1 MKKFMVIV
9 LALGLLAMSGCDSTT
24 TSSGESTDQTTAV
37 TSQSETKEEVL
48 FESDDMKVSFI
59 EVFEDANISG
69 AGYLRLKVENK
80 TDKTV
85 TVYPKDAYVND
96 TSVILGSGVPMT
108 LAPWKNSQAPFIIFY
123 SNLGIT
129 SKDEIQKIEFR
140 LTFDDENHDT
150 IAETET
156 MVVEFTK

>member
-24 TSSGESTDQTTAV
+24 TSSGDSTDQTTAV
-37 TSQSETKEEVL
+37 TSQSETKDEVL

-59 EVFEDANISG
+59 EVFEDANITG

-85 TVYPKDAYVND
+85 TVYPKDVYVND
-96 TSVILGSGVPMT
+96 TSVVLGSGVPMT
-108 LAPWKNSQAPFIIFY
+108 LAPGKNSQAPFIIFY

-156 MVVEFTK
+156 MVIEFTK

>member
-9 LALGLLAMSGCDSTT
+9 LALGLLVMSGCDSTT
-24 TSSGESTDQTTAV
+24 TSSGDSTDQTTAV
-37 TSQSETKEEVL
+37 TSQSETKDEVL

-69 AGYLRLKVENK
+69 ACYLRLKVENK

-85 TVYPKDAYVND
+85 TVYPKDVYVND
-96 TSVILGSGVPMT
+96 TSVVLGSGVPMT
-108 LAPWKNSQAPFIIFY
+108 LAPGKNSQAPFIIFY

-156 MVVEFTK
+156 MVIEFTK

>member
-24 TSSGESTDQTTAV
+24 TSSGDSTDQTTAV
-37 TSQSETKEEVL
+37 TSQSETKDEVL

-59 EVFEDANISG
+59 EVFEDANITG

-85 TVYPKDAYVND
+85 TVYPKDVYVND
-96 TSVILGSGVPMT
+96 TSVVLGSGVPMT
-108 LAPWKNSQAPFIIFY
+108 LAPGKNSQAPFIIFY

-156 MVVEFTK
+156 MVIECTK

>member
-1 MKKFMVIV
+1 MKKFIVIV
-9 LALGLLAMSGCDSTT
+9 LALSLLVMSGCDLTT
-24 TSSGESTDQTTAV
+24 TSSGDSTDQTTEV
-37 TSQSETKEEVL
+37 TSQSETKAEVL
-48 FESDDMKVSFI
+48 FESDKMKVSFI

-96 TSVILGSGVPMT
+96 TSVVLGSGVPMK
-108 LAPWKNSQAPFIIFY
+108 LAPGKNSQAPFIIFY

-129 SKDEIQKIEFR
+129 SKDEIQKIEFK
-140 LTFDDENHDT
+140 LTFDEDGGDWS
-150 IAETET
+150 AETET
-156 MVVEFTK
+156 MVIEFTE